1 MRDAEPMGA
10 VPAYCFKCVGGDGV
24 GVADYIII
32 AAVAAALGAAIT
44 HTVKKRWRGDCGC
57 GGCMGDCSSCM
68 HASHLDDKQKST
80 ADKEKASAEK
90 LPKKRI

>member
-44 HTVKKRWRGDCGC
+44 HTVKKQRRGDYG
-57 GGCMGDCSSCM
+57 
-68 HASHLDDKQKST
+68 
-80 ADKEKASAEK
+80 
-90 LPKKRI
+90 